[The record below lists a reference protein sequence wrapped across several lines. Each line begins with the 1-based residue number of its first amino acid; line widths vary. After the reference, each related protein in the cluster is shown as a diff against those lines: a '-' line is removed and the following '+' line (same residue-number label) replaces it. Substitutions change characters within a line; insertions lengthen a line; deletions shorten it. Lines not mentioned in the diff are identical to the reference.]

1 MLGKGLFNVGG
12 PGESKKGPKL
22 AVNHSPTILS
32 CVSLKKNP
40 HFFID
45 RDISAMNATAQRALE
60 RALAR
65 MEGMRWHEEERKVKS

>member
-40 HFFID
+40 SFFY
-45 RDISAMNATAQRALE
+45 RQGYFCNECNSSASAGESIGENGGNEVA
-60 RALAR
+60 
-65 MEGMRWHEEERKVKS
+65 